1 MSRSVVCGVDWSE
14 ESIAAAIVAAELSR
28 RLSATLVL
36 ANVVEEQPTFPY
48 GNETQL
54 ERSRHHAYVETML
67 MVDRFEQ
74 RLPPAKLEPRVLFGP
89 PADELGD
96 LAEEED
102 AELVVVGSRGRG
114 ALKAALF
121 GSVSSE
127 LSRASER
134 PVVIVRRP
142 VARPLLEASDRA
154 TIVCGIDDSP
164 HARGA
169 AAVASRLAGALQTEL
184 VLVHAYSPVR
194 SAATI
199 PAGGIAPPVD
209 HAALEAEQRRRAGG
223 LLRDVAA
230 EVTTGRAPVRARLE
244 AGAPAS
250 VLERCARDEQ
260 AALIVV
266 GTHGRGPITAALLG
280 STSVALAAGGPVP
293 LVMVSERAAL
303 RAKQVAA
310 DTEAS

>member
-1 MSRSVVCGVDWSE
+1 
-14 ESIAAAIVAAELSR
+14 
-28 RLSATLVL
+28 
-36 ANVVEEQPTFPY
+36 
-48 GNETQL
+48 
-54 ERSRHHAYVETML
+54 ML
-67 MVDRFEQ
+67 LVDRLEQ
-74 RLPPAKLEPRVLFGP
+74 RLPPAKLEPRVLFGS

-127 LSRASER
+127 LSRASDR
-134 PVVIVRRP
+134 PVVIVRRN
-142 VARPLLEASDRA
+142 VSRPLFEASDHRA
-154 TIVCGIDDSP
+154 PIVCGIDDSP
-164 HARGA
+164 HARGT
-169 AAVASRLAGALQTEL
+169 AAVAGALAGTLETEL
-184 VLVHAYSPVR
+184 VLVHAHSPVR

-209 HAALEAEQRRRAGG
+209 HAALEAEQLRREGG

-230 EVTTGRAPVRARLE
+230 EVAAGRAPVRARLE

-250 VLERCARDEQ
+250 VLERCGRDEQ

-266 GTHGRGPITAALLG
+266 GTRGRGPITTALLG
-280 STSVALAAGGPVP
+280 SPSVALAADGPVP
-293 LVMVSERAAL
+293 VVMVSERAAL